1 MGYIE
6 IEGGRPLSGQV
17 RVQGSKNAALPVLA
31 ATILNPGRTVLHHC
45 PRIRDV
51 EAMLDIL
58 ENLGCKTGWEED
70 TLWVDA
76 GSLASFTILRNHAER
91 MRSSITLLG
100 SLLGRM
106 RQACIPYPGGC
117 VIGERPINLHLDGLK
132 KMGAEFW
139 ESEGQVQARCRELKG
154 DRLVLRFPSVGAT
167 ENLLLAAVLA
177 KGTTW
182 IIGAAREPEI
192 LELCRF
198 LVSMGAKIEGAGSSC
213 IRITGV
219 KRLHDTEYTIVSDRI
234 VAGTY
239 LCAAAACGGE
249 AALSQAPVSQ
259 LRGMFPVLW
268 KMGARLYMEGDALVI
283 RAPERCRGVRH
294 IETAPYPGFP
304 TDLQSPLLAALCRAR
319 GISTLREN
327 IFEARFKIVE
337 ELRSMGA
344 YIRVEGNTA
353 VVEGREH
360 LQGGILTARELRGGA
375 ALCIAAACARG
386 SSRVYGCEYIMRG
399 YENVIGDLKNLGVVV
414 RYIPDGIPTECIRDK

>member
-1 MGYIE
+1 MDYIE

-17 RVQGSKNAALPVLA
+17 CIQGSKNAALPILA
-31 ATILNPGRTVLHHC
+31 AAILNPGRTVLHHC

-51 EAMLDIL
+51 EAMLEIL
-58 ENLGCKTGWEED
+58 QNLGCQTGWEED

-76 GSLASFTILRNHAER
+76 GSLTSFTILRDHAEK

-106 RQACIPYPGGC
+106 KQACIPYPGGC
-117 VIGERPINLHLDGLK
+117 VIGERPIDLHLEGLK
-132 KMGAEFW
+132 KMGVEFL
-139 ESEGQVQARCRELKG
+139 EDEGQVKARCRELLG

-182 IIGAAREPEI
+182 IVGAAREPEI

-198 LVSMGAKIEGAGSSC
+198 LISMGAKIEGAGSSR
-213 IRITGV
+213 IRVTGV
-219 KRLHDTEYTIVSDRI
+219 KALHDTEYTIVSDRI

-249 AALSQAPVSQ
+249 AALYKAPASQ
-259 LRGMFPVLW
+259 LKGMFPILW
-268 KMGARLYMEGDALVI
+268 KMGAKLHMEGDALVI
-283 RAPERCRGVRH
+283 CAPERCQAVKR

-304 TDLQSPLLAALCRAR
+304 TDLQSPLMAALCRAK
-319 GISTLREN
+319 GISSLREN

-344 YIRVEGNTA
+344 HIRVEKNIAFIQGT
-353 VVEGREH
+353 EH
-360 LQGGILTARELRGGA
+360 LEGGTLYARELRGGA

-386 SSRVYGCEYIMRG
+386 SSRIYGCEYIFRG
-399 YENVIGDLKNLGVVV
+399 YENMIGDLKDLGVVV
-414 RYIPDGIPTECIRDK
+414 RYTRGQ